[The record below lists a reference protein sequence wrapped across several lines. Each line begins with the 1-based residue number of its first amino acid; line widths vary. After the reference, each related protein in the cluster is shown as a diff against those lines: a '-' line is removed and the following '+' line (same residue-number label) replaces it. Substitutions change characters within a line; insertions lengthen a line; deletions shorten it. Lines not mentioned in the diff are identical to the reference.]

1 MPISIFPLRFTTA
14 SICGCSAIS
23 QQISVKSQWNTTF
36 EKIACSYCVPNADF
50 YVLLAFHYRSLL
62 SCTAI
67 VATLCSR
74 ILTEQTIGEVCP
86 EYNPIR
92 FPLGAASVILILM
105 HSVNCLPLLLV
116 LLLPLFLRC
125 CCRQQCLLAAACCS
139 MCVFAAC
146 CLLHNACCVLHAACC
161 LLHAACCMLRF
172 SCLLLAAC
180 YLLLAACCVLRAAC
194 CLMCAFAACCLL
206 LNVCVCCVL
215 LAA

>member
-1 MPISIFPLRFTTA
+1 MWLY
-14 SICGCSAIS
+14 SAIS

-74 ILTEQTIGEVCP
+74 ILTEQTIGKVCP
-86 EYNPIR
+86 QYGPIR
-92 FPLGAASVILILM
+92 FPLGAASVILILTN
-105 HSVNCLPLLLV
+105 SVNCLPL

-125 CCRQQCLLAAACCS
+125 CCRQQCLLAAACC
-139 MCVFAAC
+139 
-146 CLLHNACCVLHAACC
+146 
-161 LLHAACCMLRF
+161 
-172 SCLLLAAC
+172 
-180 YLLLAACCVLRAAC
+180 
-194 CLMCAFAACCLL
+194 LL

-215 LAA
+215 LAAYCLLRAACCVLLADCCMLRFSCYTCCMLLAACCFLVVDCCLFLAVC

>member
-1 MPISIFPLRFTTA
+1 MILVAICMRRFVQTASIWRLLQELSPMEHRDWTDFLLPNFPNANFYISLAFHYC

-23 QQISVKSQWNTTF
+23 QQILVKSQWNTTF
-36 EKIACSYCVPNADF
+36 EKIVCSYCVPNADF
-50 YVLLAFHYRSLL
+50 YVLLAFHSRSLL

-74 ILTEQTIGEVCP
+74 ILAEQTIGEVCP
-86 EYNPIR
+86 QYNPIR
-92 FPLGAASVILILM
+92 FPLGAASVILIWT

-125 CCRQQCLLAAACCS
+125 CCRQQYLLA
-139 MCVFAAC
+139 
-146 CLLHNACCVLHAACC
+146 
-161 LLHAACCMLRF
+161 
-172 SCLLLAAC
+172 
-180 YLLLAACCVLRAAC
+180 
-194 CLMCAFAACCLL
+194 AACCLL